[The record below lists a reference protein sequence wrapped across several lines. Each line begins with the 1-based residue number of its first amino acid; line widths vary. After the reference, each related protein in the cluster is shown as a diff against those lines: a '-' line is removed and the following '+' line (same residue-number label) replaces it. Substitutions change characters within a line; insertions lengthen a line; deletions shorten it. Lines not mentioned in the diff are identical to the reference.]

1 VSSAHRQQRT
11 VVVVVFGVAGPRRIL
26 AAPRAPS
33 CAALDFILFTVPC
46 PGASTRAHTRLV
58 LPVPRIG
65 SSPPWT
71 FINGPSLS
79 VAYSSSPF
87 SAARCSSSP
96 PVPGCLPH
104 HLSSSCQARLPRRLP
119 RYIPVGSV
127 RMRGGLRGSTAAPE
141 TLYTTITFLLS
152 SLQQAE
158 SMVIPFLLA
167 CWLPSVLTRIII
179 TAPSSPRAN

>member
-1 VSSAHRQQRT
+1 MVLVSSAHRQQRT

-65 SSPPWT
+65 SSITPLDVHQRPIT
-71 FINGPSLS
+71 LCGS

-141 TLYTTITFLLS
+141 TLQR
-152 SLQQAE
+152 SLFCCQA
-158 SMVIPFLLA
+158 SNRLKV
-167 CWLPSVLTRIII
+167 W
-179 TAPSSPRAN
+179 